1 MENPELLKAIGNL
14 LDEKL
19 QPIKNQLVQLNE
31 RMDRI
36 EERMTGLEK
45 RVGKLEKT
53 TEELQ
58 YSMKR
63 QEEAIVNLDARLQI
77 VERQTGILVD
87 KVIRLEE
94 YSKKLQTTIDVELLP
109 RVRTIESCY
118 LDTYKR
124 YQDGIEKMK
133 ELETDVIVLKQTVHN
148 HSVKLLMIS

>member
-31 RMDRI
+31 RMDRMEEETQKLAKYCRNIIDTIVSIQEQDMKIQAAI
-36 EERMTGLEK
+36 E
-45 RVGKLEKT
+45 VKLVP
-53 TEELQ
+53 
-58 YSMKR
+58 SF
-63 QEEAIVNLDARLQI
+63 
-77 VERQTGILVD
+77 
-87 KVIRLEE
+87 
-94 YSKKLQTTIDVELLP
+94 S
-109 RVRTIESCY
+109 TIESCY

-148 HSVKLLMIS
+148 HSLKLMMIS